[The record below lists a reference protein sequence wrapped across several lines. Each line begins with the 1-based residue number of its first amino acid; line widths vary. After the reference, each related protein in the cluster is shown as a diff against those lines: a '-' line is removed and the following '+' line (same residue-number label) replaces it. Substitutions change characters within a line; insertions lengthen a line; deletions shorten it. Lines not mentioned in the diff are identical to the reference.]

1 MTSPAPARRSLG
13 TGPATPPVRAQE
25 ADLHGLPHIE
35 LPDPDGLRE
44 RGVLG
49 PRPAQVPRARRT
61 LGGGAG
67 AAETAADTTG

>member
-1 MTSPAPARRSLG
+1 MNPPAPARRSLG

-35 LPDPDGLRE
+35 LPDPDELRT

-49 PRPAQVPRARRT
+49 PPPAQVPRARRA
-61 LGGGAG
+61 LGGGG
-67 AAETAADTTG
+67 AAETAADIAG